1 MYLNETLFDECAKL
15 AHRGRAPGKL
25 WHYTTLE
32 ALVGIAEKGHLFLS
46 SYNFMNDPSEGQH
59 APSLLTDCWRS
70 AVDQF
75 IGPLRIERDYLRDTT
90 RALSNHGE
98 YSPHVPET
106 FLASF
111 SPRPDS
117 LSQWARYA
125 GDGNGVALGF
135 EVDVSSL
142 ALPPA
147 DRNWWNGPFLCEVL
161 YDWTAAADHAD
172 LASAKGA
179 ATQRLSVELSSLLR
193 RFLPTVG
200 SSTEADNALFD
211 MVHTLAPLVKHAGY
225 HEESE
230 WRIVATTSA
239 ESTALYHFRAGR
251 FGLTPYLKLPL
262 GAGIKLTD
270 ITLGPKLS
278 DANRWSVAW
287 LCRKHGIEAAIAPS
301 ALAYR

>member
-1 MYLNETLFDECAKL
+1 M
-15 AHRGRAPGKL
+15 
-25 WHYTTLE
+25 
-32 ALVGIAEKGHLFLS
+32 
-46 SYNFMNDPSEGQH
+46 
-59 APSLLTDCWRS
+59 
-70 AVDQF
+70 
-75 IGPLRIERDYLRDTT
+75 
-90 RALSNHGE
+90 
-98 YSPHVPET
+98 
-106 FLASF
+106 
-111 SPRPDS
+111 

-125 GDGNGVALGF
+125 ADGNGVALGF
-135 EVDVSSL
+135 EVDASAL
-142 ALPPA
+142 ALPAA
-147 DRNWWNGPFLCEVL
+147 DRNWRNGPFLSEVL
-161 YDWTAAADHAD
+161 YDWTAVAEHAD
-172 LASAKGA
+172 ALAEKRA
-179 ATQRLSVELSSLLR
+179 ATDRFSAELSSLLG
-193 RFLPTVG
+193 RFLPTVA

-211 MVHTLAPLVKHAGY
+211 MVNTLAPLVKHAGY

-239 ESTALYHFRAGR
+239 ESTALYHLREGR